1 MAHEILVIVLGW
13 AIPLILAWVVARI
26 PRVRAWFARNQVA
39 EAVALSGLLSILIS
53 ATCLLIYDR
62 YFATP
67 DFYVKAIPSNIQH
80 TEMSCNDGDSGFGG
94 VYERQ
99 RCSGGGWSEIFRER
113 RGPLGVMRPVRRRP
127 AKCGGAA
134 DLHEGPPAVTRF

>member
-1 MAHEILVIVLGW
+1 MAHEILVIVLG
-13 AIPLILAWVVARI
+13 WVVARI

-39 EAVALSGLLSILIS
+39 EAVALSSLLSILIS

-80 TEMSCNDGDSGFGG
+80 TEMSCNDGDSLVSAACTNVNGAQAAVGPKFFERDGVRWASCDRYGG
-94 VYERQ
+94 VQ
-99 RCSGGGWSEIFRER
+99 QN
-113 RGPLGVMRPVRRRP
+113 
-127 AKCGGAA
+127 A
-134 DLHEGPPAVTRF
+134 EGQLICMKAHRL